1 MHARLTAR
9 YVRALVGV
17 AGLTW
22 STRVVGQTTNIW
34 DGDSGNGW
42 GVAANWVDNI
52 AYGSQ
57 VVIFYNP
64 GALNLNTLLGSD
76 RNAHNLIFNDEAD
89 NNVSISGANRLR
101 LFAPTGT
108 GLVVRAGADGNH
120 FIGCT
125 AIEITN
131 NQIWHIETANGS
143 LTVGPVR
150 GGPAY
155 TVTKTGAGLL
165 ILSNS
170 VVDLGNFIV
179 SEGTVRYIA
188 GNGFHD
194 NNTRVTVQ
202 SGAILDKNHTGIDA
216 FRALLGSGVVSNWTG
231 TLQLRPQ
238 DGESSL
244 FSGTLYQGTSA
255 ANLQVTLDSI
265 GASRPALD
273 GSDNSTQAF
282 DALVPFTGQIQ
293 AHNGILALQGA
304 NGAAPNIAVV
314 VIGQNNRGTRT
325 PTLLL
330 DSSGANHTS
339 QDRLPDTVPVR
350 FDGPGQLKLV
360 GNWIAGTSETI
371 GIITQI
377 NGRAI
382 VTLDADSGGA
392 TTLTAARWDLPNTG
406 RIALIRGDNL
416 GGPAGPDVA
425 QLLFTTPPALSHIG
439 GVGDQ
444 IGIIPFMAGDTNIAG
459 EGSGLVTYDAST
471 GVRLLT
477 LAEYASAL
485 TPDRN
490 VRLTG
495 PSSIAAN
502 TRIRALYL
510 DEGGVANLNGNLLVL
525 DSQAMF
531 LGGGTITNGSLAFGT
546 NTTGTASIGH
556 VHAISN
562 TVLGA
567 SLIGLPNSLGES
579 KIAFSGPATV
589 TLVAPGTN
597 WTPLLSGGVTLKTAA
612 SEVIPEGT
620 MANDE
625 GHLWIGDG
633 LRETTG
639 YLRGFGKSQIT
650 IGTNSILVINQTSTE
665 SFYGLIHGPESAVL
679 VKAGVNTLSI
689 RETATNFL
697 GRVFVTNGILEFI
710 DSAGRMAAASTIQF
724 FVTNSTLELDNQPGT
739 DTRNQNDR
747 IHNDSPVYLSA
758 GSFVLRGSRNAN
770 TAENIGDMIFQGGMN
785 TIVLDRDNTSPTPD
799 NSATLNPNVFVRTNG
814 ATLFIDAEQLA
825 FATNAAW
832 TRLYKD
838 DTLPAPLLTHP
849 YVSNSPTIG
858 IVHWAYG
865 RDLGSAVWATNWSG
879 DEYGFVTYDDGGS
892 PDLGFRFLQPAEY
905 NTNTLASGGN
915 VIVRIATNEVVLLQN
930 NSKVQGLV
938 LNKYLSGTAEG
949 GLNLSNFVL
958 HIESAMLASGTN
970 QSGSVLTIRRSGSN
984 GALMFGNSSNNYEAV
999 IHATRRLDVFAPIMD
1014 NIVNDVTNSTSLI
1027 KSGPAELVLRVA
1039 DGAGGAQFS
1048 TYSGDT
1054 YVNAG
1059 ILRLEGTSTWSYTS
1073 FNVIPTNTR
1082 VFINSRDATLEFWN
1096 AGQTIAGLYGYGRV
1110 HLNSGGNTTNRLVIN
1125 YTDTNEVDRF
1135 DGWFADGAANRHLE
1149 VVKTGAGTLELTGGS
1164 AASTH
1169 RGRTIIAEGEL
1180 RMNGQHIRTDAA
1192 ATWIVLSNATLSGT
1206 GLIRTQGGVIVTN
1219 FGRIAP
1225 GASAGTLTIDA
1236 NLVLSQESVLLF
1248 ELNGTD
1254 QSVGGGVND
1263 LIDGVNNL
1271 TLDGILE
1278 VTPLASFA
1286 GASIGDYWTLIRY
1299 DNALTDNVL
1308 DISPATQSLLTGGK
1322 SFAIDTSVAN
1332 EIRLVIVPE
1341 PSTLGLFGLVAV
1353 GLLLRRRLRG

>member
-1 MHARLTAR
+1 MNARS
-9 YVRALVGV
+9 VRVLAGV
-17 AGLTW
+17 AGLVW
-22 STRVVGQTTNIW
+22 STCVVGQTTNVW
-34 DGDSGNGW
+34 DGDSGTGW
-42 GVAANWVDNI
+42 GTAANWVGNI

-57 VVIFYNP
+57 VVVFYNP
-64 GALNLNTLLGSD
+64 GALNLNTLLGAD
-76 RNAHNLIFNDEAD
+76 RNAHNIIFNDDAD
-89 NNVSISGANRLR
+89 ANVSIRGANRLR

-120 FIGCT
+120 FIGPT
-125 AIEITN
+125 AIDITN
-131 NQIWHIETANGS
+131 NQIWHIETVNGS
-143 LTVGPVR
+143 LMVGAVR

-165 ILSNS
+165 ILTNS
-170 VVDLGNFIV
+170 AVDLGNFIV
-179 SEGTVRYIA
+179 AEGTVRYLA
-188 GNGFHD
+188 GNANGFQD
-194 NNTRVTVQ
+194 NNTRVTIQ
-202 SGAILDKNHTGIDA
+202 AGAILDKNNTGTDA
-216 FRALLGSGVVSNWTG
+216 FRALLGNGVASNWTG
-231 TLQLRPQ
+231 SLQLRPQ
-238 DGESSL
+238 DGEFAL
-244 FSGTLYQGTSA
+244 FSGTLYEGSSA
-255 ANLQVTLDSI
+255 ATLQTTLDPN
-265 GASRPALD
+265 GASRLALD

-282 DALVPFTGQIQ
+282 DTVIPFTGQIQ
-293 AHNGILALQGA
+293 AQNGILALQGV
-304 NGAAPNIAVV
+304 NGAAPNIALV

-330 DSSGANHTS
+330 DSSAANHSS
-339 QDRLPDTVPVR
+339 QNRLPDSVPVR
-350 FDGPGQLKLV
+350 FEGPGQLKLV

-371 GIITQI
+371 GLVTQI
-377 NGRAI
+377 NGRAV

-392 TTLTAARWDLPNTG
+392 TTLTAAEWHLPNTG

-416 GGPAGPDVA
+416 GAPAGPDVA

-444 IGIIPFMAGDTNIAG
+444 IGVIPIMAGDTNINGQGA
-459 EGSGLVTYDAST
+459 GLVTYDAAT

-477 LAEYASAL
+477 PAEYTGTL
-485 TPDRN
+485 TADRN

-495 PSSIAAN
+495 PSSIAAT
-502 TRIRALYL
+502 TRIRALHL
-510 DEGGVANLNGNLLVL
+510 DEGGVANLNGNLLIL
-525 DSQAMF
+525 DSQALF
-531 LGGGTITNGSLAFGT
+531 LGGGTITNGRLAFGT
-546 NTTGTASIGH
+546 NTTGSASIGH
-556 VHAISN
+556 IHAISN
-562 TVLGA
+562 TVIGA
-567 SLIGLPNSLGES
+567 SLIGLPNSVGEA
-579 KIAFSGPATV
+579 KIAFGGPATV
-589 TLVAPGTN
+589 TLTAPGTN
-597 WTPLLSGGVTLKTAA
+597 WTTLLSGGVTLKTAA

-633 LRETTG
+633 FRETVG
-639 YLRGFGKSQIT
+639 YLRGYGKSEIT
-650 IGTNSILVINQTSTE
+650 MGTNSILVVNQTSSD
-665 SFYGLIHGPESAVL
+665 SFYGLINGPDSALL
-679 VKAGVNTLSI
+679 VKAGGNTLSI
-689 RETATNFL
+689 RETATNFF

-710 DSAGRMAAASTIQF
+710 DTPGRMAAASTIQF
-724 FVTNSTLELDNQPGT
+724 FVTNATLELDNQPGT
-739 DTRNQNDR
+739 DNRNQNDR
-747 IHNDSPVYLSA
+747 IHNESPVFLSA

-770 TAENIGDMIFQGGMN
+770 TLEDIGNMVFQGGMN
-785 TIVLDRDNTSPTPD
+785 SVLLDRDNTTPTPD
-799 NSATLNPNVFVRTNG
+799 NTATLNPNVFVRTNG

-838 DTLPAPLLTHP
+838 EAQPAPLMTHA

-865 RDLGSAVWATNWSG
+865 RDLGSAVWPTNWSG
-879 DEYGFVTYDDGGS
+879 DEYGFVTYDVGGN
-892 PDLGFRFLQPAEY
+892 PDLGFRFLTPKEY
-905 NTNTLASGGN
+905 NTNDLAAGGN
-915 VIVRIATNEVVLLQN
+915 AVVRIASNQVFLLQN
-930 NSKVQGLV
+930 NSTVQGLL
-938 LNKYLSGTAEG
+938 LNKFVSDTAEG

-958 HIESAMLASGTN
+958 HIQSAMLVSGTN
-970 QSGSVLTIRRSGSN
+970 QSGAVFAIRRTGSD
-984 GALMFGNSSNNYEAV
+984 GALMFGNASNNYEAV
-999 IHATRRLDVFAPIMD
+999 IHATRRLDIYAPITD
-1014 NIVNDVTNSTSLI
+1014 NIVGGVTNSTSLI
-1027 KSGPAELVLRVA
+1027 KSGPAELVLRLV
-1039 DGAGGAQFS
+1039 GGVGGAQFS

-1082 VFINSRDATLEFWN
+1082 VYINSRDATLELYS

-1110 HLNSGGNTTNRLVIN
+1110 NLNSGGNTTNRLVIN
-1125 YTDTNEVDRF
+1125 YTNTNEVDRF
-1135 DGWFADGAANRHLE
+1135 DGWFTDGAAARHLE
-1149 VVKTGAGTLELTGGS
+1149 IVKTGAGTLELSGGS

-1219 FGRIAP
+1219 FGRLAP

-1254 QSVGGGVND
+1254 QTVGAGVND
-1263 LIDGVNNL
+1263 LVDGVNNL

-1286 GASIGDYWTLIRY
+1286 GANVGDYWTLIRY
-1299 DNALTDNVL
+1299 DNVLTDNVL
-1308 DISPATQSLLTGGK
+1308 DISAATQSLLTGGK

-1341 PSTLGLFGLVAV
+1341 PSTLGLFGLVTV
-1353 GLLLRRRLRG
+1353 GLLLRRRLKG